1 MKYLEH
7 SGGRRHGRERGLNS
21 TGGING
27 ESGLHELPLKIEGGI
42 GGGLDVAGMLLGA
55 PFAAGFADDK
65 GEDSHGYWLL

>member
-1 MKYLEH
+1 MYLEH
-7 SGGRRHGRERGLNS
+7 SGGRRHGREGGLDS

-27 ESGLHELPLKIEGGI
+27 ESGLHELPLEIVGGV